1 MLYVQKKHLI
11 DICQL
16 KHVTQAKGPSI
27 KEVSNL
33 ERGMGQNFLE
43 IWQIEVNNSFSPI
56 GSPIINKYYS
66 TVPKIVHKS
75 VLIIVPKIV
84 LKIVPDR
91 QQNSGLMA
99 LVSAS

>member
-1 MLYVQKKHLI
+1 MLAQTCH
-11 DICQL
+11 
-16 KHVTQAKGPSI
+16 TGKGAVHKRRQQFRAGDGSKFP
-27 KEVSNL
+27 
-33 ERGMGQNFLE
+33 
-43 IWQIEVNNSFSPI
+43 WNSFSPI

-75 VLIIVPKIV
+75 VFIIVPKIV